1 MERLI
6 DKMLAPI
13 RRRISNMIVRV
24 TIDAVE
30 SAMKTQRVQIGALAD
45 EGKTDIEHFEAYG
58 FTSNPHAGAEG
69 IGLFFSGD
77 RSHGV
82 VLAVGD
88 KRYRLTGLKSG
99 EVAMA
104 DDLGQVVHL
113 TREGIKI
120 NTDLDIDLRG
130 RNVRLHGN
138 ESLIIECNGHGQMWL
153 PDRLNTWT
161 IGAVPGTSNPISP
174 PEIPND

>member
-6 DKMLAPI
+6 EKMLAPI

-24 TIDAVE
+24 TI
-30 SAMKTQRVQIGALAD
+30 SAINSATKTQRAQIGALAG

-58 FTSNPHAGAEG
+58 FTSNPHPQAEG
-69 IGLFFSGD
+69 IGLFFAGD
-77 RSHGV
+77 RSHGAV
-82 VLAVGD
+82 ICVGD
-88 KRYRLTGLKSG
+88 KRYRLQGLKAG
-99 EVAMA
+99 EVAMH

-120 NTDLDIDLRG
+120 FSPLDIDMRG
-130 RNVRLHGN
+130 RKVRVGAD
-138 ESLIIECNGHGQMWL
+138 ESLILECNGHGVQYL

-161 IGAVPGTSNPISP
+161 IGSVPGSNNPITP
-174 PEIPND
+174 PAIPYD